1 MNPPLHVSGHGSME
15 ELRRKLRL
23 PARHEFHFSES
34 SKRVRTAFF
43 DAIPGERFS
52 YHSFV
57 VDKFKRALSAFRD
70 PKTFCEFAVRIV
82 CDNARDPMNNS
93 RVVTDRSGN
102 RDFVRQ
108 LAHTIK
114 ATVLS
119 ESGTPP
125 VREVKMESSH
135 SNNLV
140 QPADMTSL
148 RNADHEGHSS
158 VRRAIQFDGTRDH
171 LRSNLRD
178 NQRFQTDAGHR
189 AAPFGRGRMAPFSRQ
204 KIPER
209 RQQKRAEA
217 AQRRID
223 VAQRIFFQEV
233 REKALRQILRVL
245 HGASLPSYVSIERTP
260 VSGAEG
266 RHRRFAARP

>member
-1 MNPPLHVSGHGSME
+1 MKLSSGSSRYFCMTAVIFEDEFSANACDRSME

-23 PARHEFHFSES
+23 PTRHQFHFSES
-34 SKRVRTAFF
+34 SQRVRTALF

-57 VDKFKRALSAFRD
+57 VDKFKLAPSAFRD
-70 PKTFCEFAVRIV
+70 PKKFCEFAVRIV

-93 RVVTDRSGN
+93 RAVTDRGGN

-158 VRRAIQFDGTRDH
+158 VRRAIQFDETR
-171 LRSNLRD
+171 SIG
-178 NQRFQTDAGHR
+178 F
-189 AAPFGRGRMAPFSRQ
+189 
-204 KIPER
+204 
-209 RQQKRAEA
+209 
-217 AQRRID
+217 
-223 VAQRIFFQEV
+223 
-233 REKALRQILRVL
+233 RVW
-245 HGASLPSYVSIERTP
+245 SIIR
-260 VSGAEG
+260 
-266 RHRRFAARP
+266 

>member
-1 MNPPLHVSGHGSME
+1 MRLSSGSSRYFCMTAVIFEDEFSANACDRPME

-23 PARHEFHFSES
+23 PTRHEFHFSES

-57 VDKFKRALSAFRD
+57 VDKSKRAPSAFRD
-70 PKTFCEFAVRIV
+70 PKKFCEFAVRIV

-93 RVVTDRSGN
+93 RAVTDHSGN

-114 ATVLS
+114 TTVLS

-158 VRRAIQFDGTRDH
+158 VRRAIQFDETRSIGF
-171 LRSNLRD
+171 RVWS
-178 NQRFQTDAGHR
+178 
-189 AAPFGRGRMAPFSRQ
+189 
-204 KIPER
+204 I
-209 RQQKRAEA
+209 
-217 AQRRID
+217 
-223 VAQRIFFQEV
+223 V
-233 REKALRQILRVL
+233 R
-245 HGASLPSYVSIERTP
+245 
-260 VSGAEG
+260 
-266 RHRRFAARP
+266 

>member
-1 MNPPLHVSGHGSME
+1 MKLSSGSSRYFCMTAVIFEDEFSATACDRPME

-23 PARHEFHFSES
+23 PTRHEFHFSES

-70 PKTFCEFAVRIV
+70 PKNFCEFAVRIV

-93 RVVTDRSGN
+93 RVVIDRSGN

-114 ATVLS
+114 ATVLG

-158 VRRAIQFDGTRDH
+158 VRRAIQFDETRSIGF
-171 LRSNLRD
+171 RVWS
-178 NQRFQTDAGHR
+178 
-189 AAPFGRGRMAPFSRQ
+189 
-204 KIPER
+204 I
-209 RQQKRAEA
+209 
-217 AQRRID
+217 
-223 VAQRIFFQEV
+223 V
-233 REKALRQILRVL
+233 R
-245 HGASLPSYVSIERTP
+245 
-260 VSGAEG
+260 
-266 RHRRFAARP
+266 